1 MVHPSASTIKRIFLF
16 FLIFLPLQYAVVG
29 IVGYYSSEPW
39 PAFVFPGFKNVY
51 VYGDSYQ
58 INQFIVEVESTE
70 GAVVREF
77 TPQQFF
83 YEIPNSQVAGF
94 LRSNLDDAED
104 FEAFDTETRNWFRE
118 RGRELIGV
126 TPGDLYYLHRR
137 QYMTRNGNGLTI
149 DSVKVLNRYKIA
161 EGHL

>member
-1 MVHPSASTIKRIFLF
+1 MNTKAIKRIFIF
-16 FLIFLPLQYAVVG
+16 SLIILPLQYAVVG

-58 INQFIVEVESTE
+58 INRFMVEVESTG
-70 GAVVREF
+70 GAATREF

-94 LRSNLDDAED
+94 LRSNLDDADD
-104 FEAFDTETRNWFRE
+104 FEAFDTETHKWFRE
-118 RGRELIGV
+118 RAQELIGI

-137 QYMTRNGNGLTI
+137 QYMTRNGKGLTI
-149 DSVKVLNRYKIA
+149 DSVKVLNRFKIA
-161 EGHL
+161 EGNL